1 MSETLQKHINKFVR
15 ISEKE
20 FTEILTYFTLIKAA
34 KKEDLLVAGKTCK
47 SNYFVSEGCLR
58 LFFVN
63 DKGIEETIQF
73 ALEHWWLSDY
83 TSFSTQKPAEF
94 SIQAVEKSE
103 VMALSFSAQEEMLQ
117 RFPQMERYFRLVH
130 QRAHAA
136 FQFRIKFLYTM
147 SREQLYREFA
157 RQYPAF
163 VQRIPQYLLASFLGL
178 TPEYLSEIRSKKIS

>member
-34 KKEDLLVAGKTCK
+34 KKEDLLVAGKICK
-47 SNYFVSEGCLR
+47 SNYFVIEGCLR

-83 TSFSTQKPAEF
+83 TSFSTQQPAEF

-103 VMALSFSAQEEMLQ
+103 VMALSFSSQEEMLR

-178 TPEYLSEIRSKKIS
+178 TPEYLSEIRSRKIS

>member
-34 KKEDLLVAGKTCK
+34 KKEDLLVAGKICK
-47 SNYFVSEGCLR
+47 SNYFVIEGCLR

-94 SIQAVEKSE
+94 SVQAVEKSE

-117 RFPQMERYFRLVH
+117 QFPQMERYFRLVH